1 MKYDI
6 IKAITSFLII
16 YLSGSRIMSNIKTEN
31 EHQKQTTN
39 NIQKK
44 AALIWGTADIL
55 RGLYK
60 PHEYGKVILPMT
72 VIKRLHDTLL
82 PTRRAVL
89 ETVENVK
96 TIKVEQIKNR
106 KLTDASGYSF
116 YNTSN
121 FTLDTLLSDAEN
133 IEENFRSFINGFS
146 ENVQDILENFEF
158 DKEITKMQN
167 NDALYSVI
175 QEFNSQKA
183 YLGADTVTSTDM
195 GYIFEELVR
204 RFSESYGEGAGAHFT
219 SRDIIYLMTDIL
231 LIDEKPSDKAIV
243 RTIYDQTMGTSQ
255 MLSAMMERIKAL
267 DANADVTTF
276 GQELNPETYAIAK
289 ADTMIRGGNPDNMA
303 LGSTLSKDAFS
314 DYTFDYLISNPP
326 FGIDWKKDQSAVKAE
341 ADLGE
346 QGRFGVGLPK
356 ISDGQLL
363 FQLNGIAKLKDT
375 GRMAIIH
382 NGSALFSGNAGGG
395 ESEIRRHVIMN
406 DWLEAIIQLPTDLF
420 YNTGISTYIW
430 IITKNKTKERQGKVQ
445 LLDASKAFVKRRKN
459 IGDKKVDIDK
469 KRRELIVEAYGEFA
483 NKIYTEEDSVVE
495 SKVFNNDFFG
505 YQKVVV
511 ETPLYDENGNVIRK
525 KNGKPE
531 PDTSKRDTEDIP
543 LTEDIDTYINR
554 EVLPFN
560 PDAWVDKSKTKIGFE
575 IPFTRLFYKY
585 ESPESSKDIAQ
596 RIQTLEERIIK
607 NFKSLIDQ
615 RGEERDD

>member
-1 MKYDI
+1 
-6 IKAITSFLII
+6 
-16 YLSGSRIMSNIKTEN
+16 MSNIKTET

-82 PTRRAVL
+82 PTRKVVL
-89 ETVENVK
+89 ETVEKVK

-121 FTLDTLLSDAEN
+121 FTFDTLLSDAEN
-133 IEENFRSFINGFS
+133 IEENFRSFINAFS

-183 YLGADTVTSTDM
+183 YLGADIVTSTDM

-204 RFSESYGEGAGAHFT
+204 RFSESYGEDAGAHFT
-219 SRDIIYLMTDIL
+219 SRDIIYLMTDLL

-314 DYTFDYLISNPP
+314 GYTFDYLISNPP

-459 IGDKKVDIDK
+459 IGEKKVDIDK

-483 NKIYTEEDSVVE
+483 NKVYSEEDSVVE

-511 ETPLYDENGNVIRK
+511 ETPLYDESGNVIRK

-575 IPFTRLFYKY
+575 VPFTRLFYKY
-585 ESPESSKDIAQ
+585 QAPESSKDIAQ
-596 RIQTLEERIIK
+596 RIKALEDRIIK
-607 NFKSLIDQ
+607 NFEALIDQ
-615 RGEERDD
+615 RGEEKHD

>member
-1 MKYDI
+1 
-6 IKAITSFLII
+6 
-16 YLSGSRIMSNIKTEN
+16 MSNIKTEN

-82 PTRRAVL
+82 PTRKVVL

-121 FTLDTLLSDAEN
+121 FTFDTLLSDAEN

-314 DYTFDYLISNPP
+314 GYTFDYLISNPP
-326 FGIDWKKDQSAVKAE
+326 FGIDWKKDWSAVKAE

-459 IGDKKVDIDK
+459 IGEKKVDIDK

-495 SKVFNNDFFG
+495 SKVFNNDFLG

-511 ETPLYDENGNVIRK
+511 ETPLYDESGNVIRK

-585 ESPESSKDIAQ
+585 QAPESSKDIAQ
-596 RIQTLEERIIK
+596 RLKTLEDRIIK

-615 RGEERDD
+615 RGEEKND

>member
-1 MKYDI
+1 MGERFTNENI
-6 IKAITSFLII
+6 RNERMTT
-16 YLSGSRIMSNIKTEN
+16 NIKE
-31 EHQKQTTN
+31 
-39 NIQKK
+39 K
-44 AALIWGTADIL
+44 ASLIWSIADIL

-82 PTRRAVL
+82 PTRDRVL
-89 ETVENVK
+89 EVSK
-96 TIKVEQIKNR
+96 TLSNIKVAQIRDR
-106 KLTDASGYSF
+106 KLTDTSGYKF

-121 FTLDTLLSDAEN
+121 FTFNSLLSDPDN
-133 IEENFRSFINGFS
+133 IQENFYAFLNGFS
-146 ENVQDILENFEF
+146 ENVRDILDNFEF
-158 DKEITKMQN
+158 DKEISKMTN
-167 NDALYSVI
+167 NDALFAVI

-204 RFSESYGEGAGAHFT
+204 RFSESYGEDAGAHFT

-231 LIDEKPSDKAIV
+231 LIDEKPSDKPIV

-314 DYTFDYLISNPP
+314 GYTFDYLISNPP
-326 FGIDWKKDQSAVKAE
+326 FGIDWKKDQKAVKEEAE
-341 ADLGE
+341 LGE
-346 QGRFGVGLPK
+346 KGRFGAGLPK

-363 FQLNGIAKLKDT
+363 FQLNGISKLKDT

-395 ESEIRRHVIMN
+395 ESAIREYVIMN

-430 IITKNKTKERQGKVQ
+430 IITKNKVEERRGKVQ
-445 LLDASKAFVKRRKN
+445 LLDASRAFVKRRKN
-459 IGDKKVDIDK
+459 IGDKKVDIEK
-469 KRRELIVEAYGEFA
+469 AQRELIVQAYGEFA
-483 NKIYTEEDSVVE
+483 NQIYIEGDTAVE
-495 SKVFNNDFFG
+495 SKIFDNNFFG
-505 YQKVVV
+505 YRKVVV
-511 ETPLYDENGNVIRK
+511 ETPMYDEDGNIVRN
-525 KNGKPE
+525 KNGKAT

-543 LTEDIDTYINR
+543 LTEDVDKYITR

-560 PDAWVDKSKTKIGFE
+560 PDAWVDDSKTKIGYE

-585 ESPESSKDIAQ
+585 QAPESSEIIAK
-596 RIQTLEERIIK
+596 RIKALEEKIVK
-607 NFKSLIDQ
+607 NFESLSGQDV
-615 RGEERDD
+615 EE

>member
-1 MKYDI
+1 
-6 IKAITSFLII
+6 
-16 YLSGSRIMSNIKTEN
+16 MSKIKTEN

-82 PTRRAVL
+82 PTREAVL
-89 ETVENVK
+89 ETVEKVK
-96 TIKVEQIKNR
+96 SIKVEQIKNR

-121 FTLDTLLSDAEN
+121 FTFDTLLSDAEN

-146 ENVQDILENFEF
+146 ENVQDILKNFEF
-158 DKEITKMQN
+158 DKEITKMQD

-204 RFSESYGEGAGAHFT
+204 RFSESYGEDAGAHFT

-231 LIDEKPSDKAIV
+231 LIDEEPSDKAIV

-314 DYTFDYLISNPP
+314 GYTFDYLISNPP
-326 FGIDWKKDQSAVKAE
+326 FGIDWKKDQGAVKAE

-346 QGRFGVGLPK
+346 KGRFGVGLPK

-382 NGSALFSGNAGGG
+382 NGSALFSGKAGGG
-395 ESEIRRHVIMN
+395 ESEIRRYVIMN

-430 IITKNKTKERQGKVQ
+430 IITKNKNKERQGKVQ

-469 KRRELIVEAYGEFA
+469 KCRELIVEAYGEFS
-483 NKIYTEEDSVVE
+483 NKVYTEDDSIVE
-495 SKVFNNDFFG
+495 SKIFNNDFFG

-511 ETPLYDENGNVIRK
+511 ETPLYDESGNIIRK

-560 PDAWVDKSKTKIGFE
+560 PDVWVDKSKTKIGFE

-585 ESPESSKDIAQ
+585 QAPESSKDISQ
-596 RIQTLEERIIK
+596 RIKTLEERIIK
-607 NFKSLIDQ
+607 NFETLIN
-615 RGEERDD
+615 

>member
-1 MKYDI
+1 
-6 IKAITSFLII
+6 
-16 YLSGSRIMSNIKTEN
+16 MSNIKTET

-82 PTRRAVL
+82 PTRKVVL
-89 ETVENVK
+89 ETVEKVK

-121 FTLDTLLSDAEN
+121 FTFDTLLSDAEN
-133 IEENFRSFINGFS
+133 IEENFRSFINAFS

-204 RFSESYGEGAGAHFT
+204 RFSESYGEDAGAHFT
-219 SRDIIYLMTDIL
+219 SRDIIYLMTDLL

-314 DYTFDYLISNPP
+314 GYTFDYLISNPP

-430 IITKNKTKERQGKVQ
+430 IITKNKSKERQGKVQ

-469 KRRELIVEAYGEFA
+469 QRRELIVEAYGEFA

-615 RGEERDD
+615 RGEEKND

>member
-1 MKYDI
+1 MAEQVTNEKMHHERM
-6 IKAITSFLII
+6 AI
-16 YLSGSRIMSNIKTEN
+16 NIKE
-31 EHQKQTTN
+31 
-39 NIQKK
+39 K
-44 AALIWGTADIL
+44 ASLIWNIADIL

-82 PTRRAVL
+82 PTRDDVLAVSKSV
-89 ETVENVK
+89 TN
-96 TIKVEQIKNR
+96 IKVTQIRDR
-106 KLTDASGYSF
+106 KLTDASGYTF
-116 YNTSN
+116 YNTSR
-121 FTLDTLLSDAEN
+121 FTFENLLSDPEN
-133 IEENFRSFINGFS
+133 IYDNFNSFLNGFS
-146 ENVQDILENFEF
+146 ENVRDILDNFEF
-158 DKEITKMQN
+158 DKEISKMAN
-167 NDALYSVI
+167 NDALFAVI

-204 RFSESYGEGAGAHFT
+204 RFSESYGEDAGAHFT

-231 LIDEKPSDKAIV
+231 LINEKPSDKPIV

-255 MLSAMMERIKAL
+255 MLSAMMERIKSL

-314 DYTFDYLISNPP
+314 GYTFDYLISNPP
-326 FGIDWKKDQSAVKAE
+326 FGIDWKKDQNAVKE
-341 ADLGE
+341 ESELGE
-346 QGRFGVGLPK
+346 NGRFGAGLPK

-363 FQLNGIAKLKDT
+363 FQLNGISKLKDT

-395 ESEIRRHVIMN
+395 ESAIREYVIMN

-430 IITKNKTKERQGKVQ
+430 IITKNKAKERQGKVQ
-445 LLDASKAFVKRRKN
+445 LLDASKAFAKRRKN
-459 IGDKKVDIDK
+459 IGNKRVDIK
-469 KRRELIVEAYGEFA
+469 KAQRELIVQAYGEFA
-483 NKIYTEEDSVVE
+483 NKIYTKDDSIVE
-495 SKVFNNDFFG
+495 SKIFDNDFFG

-511 ETPLYDENGNVIRK
+511 ETPLYDESGNIIRK

-560 PDAWVDKSKTKIGFE
+560 PDVWVDKSKTKIGFE
-575 IPFTRLFYKY
+575 VPFTRLFYKY
-585 ESPESSKDIAQ
+585 QAPESSEVIAK
-596 RIQTLEERIIK
+596 RIKALEEKIVK
-607 NFKSLIDQ
+607 NFEALSSN
-615 RGEERDD
+615 GVEELG

>member
-1 MKYDI
+1 MGERFTNENI
-6 IKAITSFLII
+6 RNERMTT
-16 YLSGSRIMSNIKTEN
+16 NIKE
-31 EHQKQTTN
+31 
-39 NIQKK
+39 K
-44 AALIWGTADIL
+44 ASLIWSIADIL

-82 PTRRAVL
+82 PTRDRVL
-89 ETVENVK
+89 EVSK
-96 TIKVEQIKNR
+96 TLSNIKVAQIRDR
-106 KLTDASGYSF
+106 KLTDTSGYKF

-121 FTLDTLLSDAEN
+121 FTFNSLLSDPDN
-133 IEENFRSFINGFS
+133 IQENFYAFLNGFS
-146 ENVQDILENFEF
+146 ENVRDILDNFEF
-158 DKEITKMQN
+158 DEEISKMTN
-167 NDALYSVI
+167 NDALFAVI

-204 RFSESYGEGAGAHFT
+204 RFSESYGEDAGAHFT

-231 LIDEKPSDKAIV
+231 LIDEKPSDKPIV

-314 DYTFDYLISNPP
+314 GYTFDYLISNPP
-326 FGIDWKKDQSAVKAE
+326 FGIDWKKDQKAVKEEAE
-341 ADLGE
+341 LGE
-346 QGRFGVGLPK
+346 KGRFGAGLPK

-363 FQLNGIAKLKDT
+363 FQLNGISKLKDT

-395 ESEIRRHVIMN
+395 ESAIREYVIMN

-430 IITKNKTKERQGKVQ
+430 IITKNKVEERRGKVQ
-445 LLDASKAFVKRRKN
+445 LLDASRAFVKRRKN
-459 IGDKKVDIDK
+459 IGDKKVDIEK
-469 KRRELIVEAYGEFA
+469 AQRELIVQAYGEFA
-483 NKIYTEEDSVVE
+483 NQIYIEGDTAVE
-495 SKVFNNDFFG
+495 SKIFDNNFFG
-505 YQKVVV
+505 YRKVVV
-511 ETPLYDENGNVIRK
+511 ETPMYDEDGNIVRN
-525 KNGKPE
+525 KNGKAT
-531 PDTSKRDTEDIP
+531 PDTSKRNTEDIP
-543 LTEDIDTYINR
+543 LTEDVDEYITR

-560 PDAWVDKSKTKIGFE
+560 PDAWVDDSKTKIGYE

-585 ESPESSKDIAQ
+585 QAPENSETIAK
-596 RIQTLEERIIK
+596 RIKELEEKIVK
-607 NFKSLIDQ
+607 NFESLSGQDVE
-615 RGEERDD
+615 G

>member
-1 MKYDI
+1 
-6 IKAITSFLII
+6 
-16 YLSGSRIMSNIKTEN
+16 MSNIKTEN

-82 PTRRAVL
+82 PTREAVL
-89 ETVENVK
+89 ETVEKVK
-96 TIKVEQIKNR
+96 SIKVEQIKNR

-121 FTLDTLLSDAEN
+121 FTFDTLLSDAEN

-146 ENVQDILENFEF
+146 ENVQDILKNFEF
-158 DKEITKMQN
+158 DKEITKMQD

-204 RFSESYGEGAGAHFT
+204 RFSESYGEDAGAHFT

-231 LIDEKPSDKAIV
+231 LIDEEPSDKAIV

-314 DYTFDYLISNPP
+314 GYTFDYLISNPP
-326 FGIDWKKDQSAVKAE
+326 FGIDWKKDQGAVKAE

-346 QGRFGVGLPK
+346 KGRFGVGLPK

-382 NGSALFSGNAGGG
+382 NGSALFSGKAGGG
-395 ESEIRRHVIMN
+395 ESEIRRYVIMN

-430 IITKNKTKERQGKVQ
+430 IITKNKNKERQGKVQ

-469 KRRELIVEAYGEFA
+469 KCRELIVEAYGEFS
-483 NKIYTEEDSVVE
+483 NKVYTEDDSIVE
-495 SKVFNNDFFG
+495 SKIFNNDFFG

-511 ETPLYDENGNVIRK
+511 ETPLYDESGNIIRK

-560 PDAWVDKSKTKIGFE
+560 QDVWVDKSKTKIGFE

-585 ESPESSKDIAQ
+585 QAPESSKDISQ
-596 RIQTLEERIIK
+596 RIKTLEERIIK
-607 NFKSLIDQ
+607 NFETLIN
-615 RGEERDD
+615 

>member
-1 MKYDI
+1 
-6 IKAITSFLII
+6 
-16 YLSGSRIMSNIKTEN
+16 MSNIKTEN

-82 PTRRAVL
+82 PTRESVL
-89 ETVENVK
+89 ETVEKVK

-106 KLTDASGYSF
+106 RLTDASGYSF

-121 FTLDTLLSDAEN
+121 FTFDTLLSDSEN

-204 RFSESYGEGAGAHFT
+204 RFSESYGEDAGAHFT

-314 DYTFDYLISNPP
+314 GYTFDYLISNPP
-326 FGIDWKKDQSAVKAE
+326 FGIDWKKDQSAVKTE
-341 ADLGE
+341 ADLGDK
-346 QGRFGVGLPK
+346 GRFGVGLPK

-382 NGSALFSGNAGGG
+382 NGSALFSGKAGGG

-420 YNTGISTYIW
+420 YNTGIATYIW

-459 IGDKKVDIDK
+459 IGDKKVDIDNK
-469 KRRELIVEAYGEFA
+469 CRELIVEAYGEFA
-483 NKIYTEEDSVVE
+483 NKIYTEDDLVVE
-495 SKVFNNDFFG
+495 SKIFNNDFFG

-511 ETPLYDENGNVIRK
+511 ETPLYDESGNVIRK

-554 EVLPFN
+554 EVVPFN
-560 PDAWVDKSKTKIGFE
+560 PDVWVDKSKTKIGFE

-585 ESPESSKDIAQ
+585 QAPESSKDIAQ
-596 RIQTLEERIIK
+596 RIKSLEERIIK
-607 NFKSLIDQ
+607 NFEALIDQ
-615 RGEERDD
+615 RGEEKND

>member
-6 IKAITSFLII
+6 IKAITSYLII
-16 YLSGSRIMSNIKTEN
+16 YLSGNRIMSKIKTEN

-72 VIKRLHDTLL
+72 AIKRLHDTLL
-82 PTRRAVL
+82 PTREAVL
-89 ETVENVK
+89 ETVEKVK

-121 FTLDTLLSDAEN
+121 FTFDTLLSDAEN
-133 IEENFRSFINGFS
+133 IEENFRSFISGFS
-146 ENVQDILENFEF
+146 ENVQDILKNFEF
-158 DKEITKMQN
+158 DKEITKMQD

-204 RFSESYGEGAGAHFT
+204 RFSESYGEDAGAHFT

-231 LIDEKPSDKAIV
+231 LIDEEPSDKAIV

-314 DYTFDYLISNPP
+314 GYTFDYLISNPP
-326 FGIDWKKDQSAVKAE
+326 FGIDWKKDQGAVKAE

-346 QGRFGVGLPK
+346 KGRFGVGLPK

-382 NGSALFSGNAGGG
+382 NGSALFSGKAGGG
-395 ESEIRRHVIMN
+395 ESEIRRYVIMN
-406 DWLEAIIQLPTDLF
+406 DWLEAIIQLPADLF

-430 IITKNKTKERQGKVQ
+430 IITKNKNKERQGKVQ

-459 IGDKKVDIDK
+459 IGDKKVEIDK
-469 KRRELIVEAYGEFA
+469 KRRELIVEAYGEFS
-483 NKIYTEEDSVVE
+483 NKVYTEDDSIVE
-495 SKVFNNDFFG
+495 SKIFNNDFFG

-511 ETPLYDENGNVIRK
+511 ETPLYDESGNIIRK

-560 PDAWVDKSKTKIGFE
+560 PDVWVDKSKTKIGFE

-585 ESPESSKDIAQ
+585 QAPESSKDISQ
-596 RIQTLEERIIK
+596 RIKTIEERIIK
-607 NFKSLIDQ
+607 NFETLID
-615 RGEERDD
+615 

>member
-1 MKYDI
+1 MVEQVTNEKMHHERM
-6 IKAITSFLII
+6 AI
-16 YLSGSRIMSNIKTEN
+16 NIKE
-31 EHQKQTTN
+31 
-39 NIQKK
+39 K
-44 AALIWGTADIL
+44 ASLIWNIADIL

-82 PTRRAVL
+82 PTRDDVLAVSKSV
-89 ETVENVK
+89 TN
-96 TIKVEQIKNR
+96 IKVVQIRDR
-106 KLTDASGYSF
+106 KLTDASGYTF
-116 YNTSN
+116 YNTSR
-121 FTLDTLLSDAEN
+121 FTFENLLSDPEN
-133 IEENFRSFINGFS
+133 IYDNFNSFLNGFS
-146 ENVQDILENFEF
+146 ENVRDILDNFEF
-158 DKEITKMQN
+158 DKEISKMAN
-167 NDALYSVI
+167 NDALFAVI

-204 RFSESYGEGAGAHFT
+204 RFSESYGEDAGAHFT

-231 LIDEKPSDKAIV
+231 LINEKPSDKPIV

-255 MLSAMMERIKAL
+255 MLSAMMERIKTL

-314 DYTFDYLISNPP
+314 GYTFDYLISNPP
-326 FGIDWKKDQSAVKAE
+326 FGIDWKKDQNAVNEEAE
-341 ADLGE
+341 LGE
-346 QGRFGVGLPK
+346 NGRFGAGLPK

-395 ESEIRRHVIMN
+395 ESAIREYVIMN

-430 IITKNKTKERQGKVQ
+430 IITKNKNKERQGKVQ
-445 LLDASKAFVKRRKN
+445 LLDASKAFAKRRKN
-459 IGDKKVDIDK
+459 IGNKRVDIK
-469 KRRELIVEAYGEFA
+469 KAQRELIVQAYGEFA
-483 NKIYTEEDSVVE
+483 NKIYTEDDSIVE
-495 SKVFNNDFFG
+495 SKIFDNDFFG

-511 ETPLYDENGNVIRK
+511 ETPLYDESGNIIRK

-560 PDAWVDKSKTKIGFE
+560 PDGWVDKSKTKIGFE

-585 ESPESSKDIAQ
+585 QAPESSEVIAK
-596 RIQTLEERIIK
+596 RIKALEEKIVK
-607 NFKSLIDQ
+607 NFEALSSN
-615 RGEERDD
+615 GVEELG

>member
-1 MKYDI
+1 
-6 IKAITSFLII
+6 
-16 YLSGSRIMSNIKTEN
+16 MSNIKTET
-31 EHQKQTTN
+31 EHHKQTTN

-82 PTRRAVL
+82 PTRKAVL

-121 FTLDTLLSDAEN
+121 FTFDTLLSDAEN

-204 RFSESYGEGAGAHFT
+204 RFSESYGEDAGAHFT

-314 DYTFDYLISNPP
+314 GYTFDYLISNPP

-430 IITKNKTKERQGKVQ
+430 IITKNKSKERQGKVQ

-525 KNGKPE
+525 KNGKQE

-560 PDAWVDKSKTKIGFE
+560 PDVWVDKSKTKIGFE

-585 ESPESSKDIAQ
+585 QAPESSKDIAQ

-607 NFKSLIDQ
+607 NFETLIDQ
-615 RGEERDD
+615 RGEEKHD

>member
-6 IKAITSFLII
+6 IKTITSFLII
-16 YLSGSRIMSNIKTEN
+16 YLSGSRIMSKIKTEN

-82 PTRRAVL
+82 PTREAVL
-89 ETVENVK
+89 ETVEKVK

-106 KLTDASGYSF
+106 KLSDASGYSF

-121 FTLDTLLSDAEN
+121 FTFDTLLSDAEN

-204 RFSESYGEGAGAHFT
+204 RFSESYGEDAGAHFT

-314 DYTFDYLISNPP
+314 GYTFDYLISNPP

-382 NGSALFSGNAGGG
+382 NGSALFSGKAGGG

-459 IGDKKVDIDK
+459 IGEKKVDIDK

-483 NKIYTEEDSVVE
+483 NKVYSENDSIVE
-495 SKVFNNDFFG
+495 SKIFNNDFFG

-511 ETPLYDENGNVIRK
+511 ETPLYDENGNIIRK

-560 PDAWVDKSKTKIGFE
+560 PDVWVDKSKTKIGFE
-575 IPFTRLFYKY
+575 VPFTRLFYKY
-585 ESPESSKDIAQ
+585 QAPESSKDIAQ
-596 RIQTLEERIIK
+596 RLKTLEERIIK
-607 NFKSLIDQ
+607 NFETLIDQ
-615 RGEERDD
+615 KGEERDD

>member
-1 MKYDI
+1 
-6 IKAITSFLII
+6 
-16 YLSGSRIMSNIKTEN
+16 
-31 EHQKQTTN
+31 
-39 NIQKK
+39 
-44 AALIWGTADIL
+44 
-55 RGLYK
+55 
-60 PHEYGKVILPMT
+60 
-72 VIKRLHDTLL
+72 
-82 PTRRAVL
+82 
-89 ETVENVK
+89 
-96 TIKVEQIKNR
+96 
-106 KLTDASGYSF
+106 
-116 YNTSN
+116 
-121 FTLDTLLSDAEN
+121 
-133 IEENFRSFINGFS
+133 
-146 ENVQDILENFEF
+146 
-158 DKEITKMQN
+158 
-167 NDALYSVI
+167 
-175 QEFNSQKA
+175 
-183 YLGADTVTSTDM
+183 
-195 GYIFEELVR
+195 
-204 RFSESYGEGAGAHFT
+204 
-219 SRDIIYLMTDIL
+219 
-231 LIDEKPSDKAIV
+231 
-243 RTIYDQTMGTSQ
+243 

-314 DYTFDYLISNPP
+314 GYTFDYLISNPP

-382 NGSALFSGNAGGG
+382 NGSALFSGKAGGG

-469 KRRELIVEAYGEFA
+469 KCREFIVEAYGEFA
-483 NKIYTEEDSVVE
+483 NKIYTEDDLVVE
-495 SKVFNNDFFG
+495 SKIFNNDFFG

-511 ETPLYDENGNVIRK
+511 ETPLYDESGNVIRK

-543 LTEDIDTYINR
+543 LTEDIDAYINR
-554 EVLPFN
+554 EVRPFN
-560 PDAWVDKSKTKIGFE
+560 PDVWVDKSKTKIGFE

-585 ESPESSKDIAQ
+585 QAPESSKDIAQ
-596 RIQTLEERIIK
+596 CIKTLEERIIK
-607 NFKSLIDQ
+607 NFEALIDQ
-615 RGEERDD
+615 KGDEKND

>member
-1 MKYDI
+1 MAEQVTNEKMHHERM
-6 IKAITSFLII
+6 AI
-16 YLSGSRIMSNIKTEN
+16 NIKE
-31 EHQKQTTN
+31 
-39 NIQKK
+39 K
-44 AALIWGTADIL
+44 ASLIWNIADIL

-82 PTRRAVL
+82 PTRDDVLAVSKSV
-89 ETVENVK
+89 TN
-96 TIKVEQIKNR
+96 IKVTQIRDR
-106 KLTDASGYSF
+106 KLTDASGYTF
-116 YNTSN
+116 YNTSR
-121 FTLDTLLSDAEN
+121 FTFENLLSDPEN
-133 IEENFRSFINGFS
+133 IYDNFNSFLNGFS
-146 ENVQDILENFEF
+146 ENVRDILDNFEF
-158 DKEITKMQN
+158 DKEISKMAN
-167 NDALYSVI
+167 NDALFAVI

-204 RFSESYGEGAGAHFT
+204 RFSESYGEDAGAHFT

-231 LIDEKPSDKAIV
+231 LINEKPSDKPIV

-255 MLSAMMERIKAL
+255 MLSAMMERIKSL

-314 DYTFDYLISNPP
+314 GYTFDYLISNPP
-326 FGIDWKKDQSAVKAE
+326 FGIDWKKDQNAVKE
-341 ADLGE
+341 ESELGE
-346 QGRFGVGLPK
+346 NGRFGAGLPK

-363 FQLNGIAKLKDT
+363 FQLNGISKLKDT

-395 ESEIRRHVIMN
+395 ESAIREYVIMN

-430 IITKNKTKERQGKVQ
+430 IITKNKAKERQGKVQ
-445 LLDASKAFVKRRKN
+445 LLDASKAFAKRRKN
-459 IGDKKVDIDK
+459 IGNKRVDIK
-469 KRRELIVEAYGEFA
+469 KAQRELIVQAYGEFA
-483 NKIYTEEDSVVE
+483 NKIYTEDDSIVE
-495 SKVFNNDFFG
+495 SKIFDNDFFG

-511 ETPLYDENGNVIRK
+511 ETPLYDESGNIIRK

-560 PDAWVDKSKTKIGFE
+560 PDVWVDKSKTKIGFE
-575 IPFTRLFYKY
+575 VPFTRLLYKY
-585 ESPESSKDIAQ
+585 QAPESSEVIAK
-596 RIQTLEERIIK
+596 RIKALEEKIVK
-607 NFKSLIDQ
+607 NFEALSSN
-615 RGEERDD
+615 GVEELG

>member
-1 MKYDI
+1 
-6 IKAITSFLII
+6 
-16 YLSGSRIMSNIKTEN
+16 MSNIKTEN

-72 VIKRLHDTLL
+72 VVKRLHDTLL
-82 PTRRAVL
+82 PTRKAVL
-89 ETVENVK
+89 ETVEKVK

-121 FTLDTLLSDAEN
+121 FTFDTLLSDAEN

-146 ENVQDILENFEF
+146 ANVQDILENFEF

-204 RFSESYGEGAGAHFT
+204 RFSESYGEDAGAHFT

-314 DYTFDYLISNPP
+314 GYTFDYLISNPP

-346 QGRFGVGLPK
+346 KGRFGVGLPK

-430 IITKNKTKERQGKVQ
+430 IITKNKNKERQGKVQ

-459 IGDKKVDIDK
+459 IGDKKVDIDR
-469 KRRELIVEAYGEFA
+469 KRRELIVEAYGEFS
-483 NKIYTEEDSVVE
+483 NKVYTEDDSIVE
-495 SKVFNNDFFG
+495 SKIFNNDFFG

-511 ETPLYDENGNVIRK
+511 ETPLYDESGNIIRK

-560 PDAWVDKSKTKIGFE
+560 PDVWVDKSKTKIGFE

-585 ESPESSKDIAQ
+585 QAPESSKDISQ
-596 RIQTLEERIIK
+596 RIKILEERIIK
-607 NFKSLIDQ
+607 NFETLIN
-615 RGEERDD
+615 

>member
-1 MKYDI
+1 
-6 IKAITSFLII
+6 
-16 YLSGSRIMSNIKTEN
+16 MSNIKTET
-31 EHQKQTTN
+31 EHHKQTTN

-82 PTRRAVL
+82 PTRKAVL
-89 ETVENVK
+89 ETVEKVK

-106 KLTDASGYSF
+106 KFTDASGYSF

-121 FTLDTLLSDAEN
+121 FTFDTLLSDAEN

-204 RFSESYGEGAGAHFT
+204 RFSESYGEDAGAHFT

-289 ADTMIRGGNPDNMA
+289 ADTMIRGENPDNMA

-314 DYTFDYLISNPP
+314 GYTFDYLISNPP

-430 IITKNKTKERQGKVQ
+430 IITKNKSKERQGKVQ

-511 ETPLYDENGNVIRK
+511 ETPLYDESGNVIRK
-525 KNGKPE
+525 KNGKQE

-560 PDAWVDKSKTKIGFE
+560 PDVWVDKSKTKIGFE

-585 ESPESSKDIAQ
+585 QAPESSKDIAQ

-607 NFKSLIDQ
+607 NFEALIDQ
-615 RGEERDD
+615 RGEEKND